1 MAPKKKRRRKA
12 IADSGLGV
20 SVPEKDAELIQKET
34 CVQDGNLHRES
45 ELGENDGQL
54 PQAGNSCLIKEKD
67 PLATGQ
73 GFSEENNHPEIT
85 GDFSEKA
92 KSGDTL
98 REANVSSES
107 SHPEITGES
116 SEKAGSGDTLRE
128 ANVSSEERACPSNK
142 ALQHLETDF
151 SKKAAESSKEVNV
164 SSQKTESRPN
174 TAIQLLETDAP
185 SAYINDSDSEKS
197 MRQLLRIVNI
207 TSQVSDKGTE
217 LELPA
222 CTACAERSNNSHADS
237 SETEIFVGTSREPR
251 SSITSQ
257 RLHNDENF
265 SLSKI
270 CASQKTG
277 QCVAEGEEIEDV
289 ITSDNHDV
297 PPVEHSLT
305 VISHS
310 CPEDIGVRRQ
320 ILVSDRQGLPNYVLP
335 PVGKKMPSRSKTGFQ
350 LYRPNFTGFRF
361 SRQDSLIRESPEFVE
376 QQNRGSQNEGGGGG
390 SAQTLS
396 VWSEA
401 QSEYFPRGKPSDLGE
416 LLEVATRY
424 VVKAWVKGIHP
435 PISGPPTN
443 LVIKFCVDCHK
454 KYCHDENESNHLCSR
469 RVVDSQKSLKLM
481 FYVELE
487 IYDETQETMKVA
499 LTGDQA
505 TKLFGCQPQEFI
517 RNEDFQRRVWD
528 SFKHL
533 IKGGNRQNWCLKDAA
548 NFSLEPHLKG
558 KKMNYRVVDI
568 RPFNTSSR

>member
-54 PQAGNSCLIKEKD
+54 PQAGNSCLIKEKE
-67 PLATGQ
+67 PLETGQ
-73 GFSEENNHPEIT
+73 GFLEENNHPEIT
-85 GDFSEKA
+85 GDFSETAKA
-92 KSGDTL
+92 GATL
-98 REANVSSES
+98 REANVSSET

-128 ANVSSEERACPSNK
+128 ANVSSEERACSSNK

-151 SKKAAESSKEVNV
+151 SKKVVESSKEVNV
-164 SSQKTESRPN
+164 SSQETEGPPN
-174 TAIQLLETDAP
+174 TAIELLETDAP

-257 RLHNDENF
+257 RPHNDENF

-289 ITSDNHDV
+289 ITSNNLDV
-297 PPVEHSLT
+297 PPVGHSLT

-310 CPEDIGVRRQ
+310 CPEDIGVQRQ

-335 PVGKKMPSRSKTGFQ
+335 PVGKKKMPSRSKTGFQ

-361 SRQDSLIRESPEFVE
+361 SRQDSVIHESPEFVE
-376 QQNRGSQNEGGGGG
+376 QQNRGSLNEGGGG

-435 PISGPPTN
+435 PIS
-443 LVIKFCVDCHK
+443 
-454 KYCHDENESNHLCSR
+454 
-469 RVVDSQKSLKLM
+469 DSQKSLKLM

-487 IYDETQETMKVA
+487 IYDETQEMMKVA

-517 RNEDFQRRVWD
+517 RNEDFQKRVWD